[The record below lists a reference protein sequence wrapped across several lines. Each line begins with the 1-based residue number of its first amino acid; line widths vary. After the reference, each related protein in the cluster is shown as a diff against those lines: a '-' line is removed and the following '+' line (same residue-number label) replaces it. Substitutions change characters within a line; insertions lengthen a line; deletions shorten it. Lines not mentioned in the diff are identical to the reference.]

1 MLCYDDV
8 LRFAY
13 SMDKEKFSG
22 FVTSVAFTVEGNNL
36 YTESDK

>member
-1 MLCYDDV
+1 MLCYGDV

-13 SMDKEKFSG
+13 TMGEERFSG
-22 FVTSVAFTVEGNNL
+22 FVTSVAFTLEGNNL